1 MKPEPKQVLTELLV
15 LEAQSGSAAA
25 FRDLHAL
32 WCADLRRLAQGHI
45 GRPVAADEVAHDA
58 WLDIAR
64 QLPRLDDPACF
75 PRWAFR
81 IVERRCADW
90 VRREMQARR
99 RADRAAAE
107 AELIAPVPP
116 VDVREAEPGDEIRA
130 VQRAVAALPASQR
143 QLVRLYYELGRSTAE
158 IAEITA
164 VPAGTVK
171 SRLFAVRETLRLLLE
186 RKQP

>member
-15 LEAQSGSAAA
+15 LEAQGGSAAA

-32 WCADLRRLAQGHI
+32 WCADLRRLAQGRV

-64 QLPRLDDPACF
+64 QLPRLEDPACF

-81 IVERRCADW
+81 IVERRSADW

-99 RADRAAAE
+99 RMERVQAE
-107 AELIAPVPP
+107 GDLLTPASPG
-116 VDVREAEPGDEIRA
+116 DVREADPRDEIRA
-130 VQRAVAALPASQR
+130 VQRAVAALPAGQR
-143 QLVRLYYELGRSTAE
+143 ELVKLYYELGRSTAE
-158 IAEITA
+158 IAEIIA

-171 SRLFAVRETLRLLLE
+171 SRLFAVRETLRHLIE